1 MRANVQA
8 SLREGRERLA
18 LLGLMV
24 VTAQVSGADALVS
37 NSVPCDS
44 ISTAEVLLSRY
55 PDPEALI
62 APASCKE
69 KARQLVQKW
78 REQDLQDLPKLTAQ
92 ACAEAATNR
101 AEWLLNKEFVR
112 LERQSVLME
121 MSCDCSTEI
130 LSQATNP
137 PAPPPTLRIVTE
149 LTPRAENTTQN
160 EALTPIRYSSQALA
174 KKAALVISHNAAE
187 LLSIISGKIVK
198 SPSAAQF
205 DAEPGGKWN
214 NQYKTA
220 LRGLVEATEKLQ
232 TLSIETN
239 GRVIASGGGGSQT
252 TVALPQ
258 IIQSLI
264 EQTRLLSAA
273 YDGIVRER
281 QLPWGQCY
289 ESFAIRH
296 QLIVNSV
303 SPLTTKTSSNSKGN
317 PD

>member
-1 MRANVQA
+1 M
-8 SLREGRERLA
+8 LA
-18 LLGLMV
+18 TTRV
-24 VTAQVSGADALVS
+24 AGADKATDSIPNALVS
-37 NSVPCDS
+37 NAVPCES
-44 ISTAEVLLSRY
+44 MTAAEVLSSRY

-62 APASCKE
+62 APAPCKE
-69 KARQLVQKW
+69 KARQLAQKW
-78 REQDLQDLPKLTAQ
+78 RQQDFDNLPKLTDEACVETVAERAQ
-92 ACAEAATNR
+92 
-101 AEWLLNKEFVR
+101 WLLNKELVR
-112 LERQSVLME
+112 LERQSILAE
-121 MSCDCSTEI
+121 MSCACSAEI

-137 PAPPPTLRIVTE
+137 PTPPPTVKIVTD
-149 LTPRAENTTQN
+149 LAPRAENTTQN
-160 EALTPIRYSSQALA
+160 AALTPIRYSSQVLA

-198 SPSAAQF
+198 SLSAAQF

-239 GRVIASGGGGSQT
+239 GRAIASGGGGSQT